1 MPPKL
6 ETLKEMMT
14 GWKGFHGIRESQKA
28 PDHDLRLL
36 EVINLLNNKS
46 GYAPHMRE
54 FLMKEAMT
62 TSDFPYLF
70 GEILDR
76 QLLAGFKDTPQVMAQ
91 VLRRGTVPDFRTVQR
106 FEISG
111 GDEYL
116 EEVGEKG
123 EYLASGRDETPYT
136 YAIKKR
142 GRQFDISWEALI
154 NDDLGALNDTPTRF
168 SKAARRS
175 EERFQTLLFVNAAGP
190 LDAYFSVANG
200 GAAVS
205 ALPLTINNLETA
217 VEAMAAFLDRGGS
230 PILNRPKYLVVPPAL
245 EFTAR
250 QILTS
255 ANKINLAGAT
265 TIAGAPDPAYA
276 TANVIAQYGLQ
287 LVINPW
293 IPVLVTTGTFGQTM
307 WMLFSDPADIA
318 AGEFG
323 LLIGHESP
331 ELFMKASDQMRVG
344 GGMASPM
351 DGDFATDNVFY
362 KVRHCFGGVTLS
374 GRAGYASDGQ

>member
-6 ETLKEMMT
+6 ETMQEMM
-14 GWKGFHGIRESQKA
+14 KGFEGYSSVRESRRA

-36 EVINLLNNKS
+36 EVINLLNNKE
-46 GYAPHMRE
+46 GYAAHKHE
-54 FLMKEAMT
+54 FLMREAMT
-62 TSDFPYLF
+62 TSDFPVLF

-76 QLLAGFKDTPQVMAQ
+76 QLLSGFKDTPQVMAQ
-91 VLRRGTVPDFRTVQR
+91 VLRRASGKDFRTVQR

-111 GDEYL
+111 GDDYL
-116 EEVGEKG
+116 AEVSEKG
-123 EYLASGRDETPYT
+123 EYLASSRDVNPYT
-136 YAIKKR
+136 YALKKY

-154 NDDLGALNDTPTRF
+154 NDDLSALGDTPMRF
-168 SKAARRS
+168 AKAARRA

-200 GAAVS
+200 GAAV
-205 ALPLTINNLETA
+205 ANTPLTIGNLETG
-217 VEAMAAFLDRGGS
+217 VQTMAAYLDRDGS
-230 PILNRPKYLVVPPAL
+230 PILNRPKYLMVGPAL
-245 EFTAR
+245 EFTGR

-255 ANKINLAGAT
+255 ANKMWLSKGDT
-265 TIAGAPDPAYA
+265 DVAPAAFP
-276 TANVIAQYGLQ
+276 TNNVIAQYGLQ
-287 LVINPW
+287 LLINPW

-307 WMLFSDPADIA
+307 WALFSDPADIA

-323 LLIGHESP
+323 LLRGHESP
-331 ELFMKASDQMRVG
+331 ELFMKAADQMRVG
-344 GGMASPM
+344 GGIASPM

-362 KVRHCFGGVTLS
+362 KVRHVFGGVALS